1 MTDNIRE
8 KINRD
13 VLFFLLIAGIASV
26 PLMTNYIIAG
36 SSLASELSHI
46 EVISREIGKVFPV
59 RIGVWGSMD
68 YGYSAASFQANVC
81 YLLPVFF
88 RLIGMGTGNAY
99 KWAMLLY
106 NLGTIVT
113 AYVCFS
119 KCFNVREA
127 GMIAG
132 MLYTWCPYRL
142 SEMYLVGDLGEIAGW
157 MFFPLLILGL
167 KRLYMENGEEDSYGS
182 LWVLLTWGYSLI
194 LLTSTVLLFGAVC
207 MTVLLLLYMGKRTLR
222 KMTLMVI
229 GKTAAAVLLINAWF
243 LVPMLLRTREPSAVA
258 VLIPRDIRG
267 KGMYLMQYLTTFSWG
282 GDSVELTANGLRDAQ
297 AMGPGIAVILLGLV
311 LIWMLFTG
319 QCRQDKGFDFTRR
332 MLWVSGTIMFLSVNL
347 FPWDLFQDKNALFS
361 ILLALMGTPAKLGI
375 AACVGLIFVAGQ
387 TVAWLGDNRTQK
399 ERLVLMLLVTSISFG
414 TTQFLLGNILS
425 TKQFARGDDIQ
436 ALSALELPMITQESA
451 MWRLSEAVSAV
462 ALCGCI
468 IMCIVRRRGRDKKV

>member
-1 MTDNIRE
+1 MMGIWKKVN
-8 KINRD
+8 KD
-13 VLFFLLIAGIASV
+13 VLYFLLIAGIASV
-26 PLMTNYIIAG
+26 PLMTNYVITG

-46 EVISREIGKVFPV
+46 EVISRETGKVFPV

-68 YGYSAASFQANVC
+68 YGYTAASFQANVC

-88 RLIGMGTGNAY
+88 RLIGMGSGNAY

-106 NLGTIVT
+106 NLGTVVT

-119 KCFNVREA
+119 KCFETREA

-167 KRLYMENGEEDSYGS
+167 KRLYTESGEEDSYGR

-207 MTVLLLLYMGKRTLR
+207 MTVLLLFCMRKRTLH
-222 KMTLMVI
+222 KTTLTVI
-229 GKTAAAVLLINAWF
+229 GKTVVAVVLINAWF
-243 LVPMLLRTREPSAVA
+243 LVPLLLRMREPSAVG
-258 VLIPRDIRG
+258 VLIPRDVRG
-267 KGMYLMQYLTTFSWG
+267 KGMYLIQYLTTFSWG
-282 GDSVELTANGLRDAQ
+282 GGNVDLTANGLIDAQ

-319 QCRQDKGFDFTRR
+319 QCKPDKEFDFTRR
-332 MLWVSGTIMFLSVNL
+332 MLWVSGIIMFLSANL
-347 FPWDLFQDKNALFS
+347 FPWDIFQDKNMLFS

-387 TVAWLGDNRTQK
+387 TVVWLLDNRTQK
-399 ERLVLMLLVTSISFG
+399 ERLILMLLVTAISFG
-414 TTQFLLGNILS
+414 TTQFLLGNILF
-425 TKQFARGDDIQ
+425 TGQFVRGDEIQ
-436 ALSALELPMITQESA
+436 AWGALMLPVITQESIV
-451 MWRLSEAVSAV
+451 WRLSEVVSAA

-468 IMCIVRRRGRDKKV
+468 TMCIVRRHKT